1 MQKKKKKK
9 KQGEREKKIEKKHS
23 RNLIIQKL
31 NTTKCILDYWGG
43 MLNTE
48 EIKDN

>member
-1 MQKKKKKK
+1 MP
-9 KQGEREKKIEKKHS
+9 
-23 RNLIIQKL
+23 NLAEFHDTAPL